1 MPYSKSIQ
9 NLIGAFR
16 KLPTVGQRT
25 AERFVFY
32 LLKSGKKEVG
42 EITLALKELIDNV
55 KSCEMCWDFSD
66 NNPCAICSN
75 KTRDQALLCVVSE
88 PQDIPVIER
97 TGMYNGLYHVLRG
110 VIESGGEE
118 IDKIKIKELFSKLQ
132 KPAIK
137 EIILALNPDLSGET
151 TMLYFEK
158 KLKELNLPTASRD
171 PRFSGIGTNLKITRL
186 ARGLPMGSDIQYA
199 DEITLGSA
207 IKNRTTK

>member
-1 MPYSKSIQ
+1 MYSKSIQ
-9 NLIGAFR
+9 NLIESFR
-16 KLPTVGQRT
+16 RLPTVGQRT

-55 KSCEMCWDFSD
+55 KSCESCWDFSD
-66 NNPCAICSN
+66 NNPCNICNN
-75 KTRDQALLCVVSE
+75 KTRDNSLLCVVSE

-110 VIESGGEE
+110 LVEPGAEE
-118 IDKIKIKELFSKLQ
+118 ELEKIKIKELFSKLE
-132 KPAIK
+132 KTDKIK

-151 TMLYFEK
+151 TMLFLEK
-158 KLKELNLPTASRD
+158 KIKEKNPT
-171 PRFSGIGTNLKITRL
+171 TKTTRL
-186 ARGLPMGSDIQYA
+186 ARGLPMGSDLQYA

-207 IKNRTTK
+207 IKNRTSR

>member
-1 MPYSKSIQ
+1 M
-9 NLIGAFR
+9 
-16 KLPTVGQRT
+16 
-25 AERFVFY
+25 
-32 LLKSGKKEVG
+32 G

-110 VIESGGEE
+110 TVEPGADE

-137 EIILALNPDLSGET
+137 EIILAQSTCPAKPLC
-151 TMLYFEK
+151 F
-158 KLKELNLPTASRD
+158 
-171 PRFSGIGTNLKITRL
+171 I
-186 ARGLPMGSDIQYA
+186 
-199 DEITLGSA
+199 
-207 IKNRTTK
+207 

>member
-110 VIESGGEE
+110 TVEPGADE

-137 EIILALNPDLSGET
+137 EIILRSIDLSGET

-158 KLKELNLPTASRD
+158 EIRQINP
-171 PRFSGIGTNLKITRL
+171 NLKITRL
-186 ARGLPMGSDIQYA
+186 ARLQWDATFNTRMRLHW
-199 DEITLGSA
+199 EVRL
-207 IKNRTTK
+207 RTE

>member
-1 MPYSKSIQ
+1 VYSKSIQ
-9 NLIGAFR
+9 NLIGSFR

-55 KSCEMCWDFSD
+55 KSCESCWDFSD
-66 NNPCAICSN
+66 HNPCAICNN
-75 KTRDQALLCVVSE
+75 KTRDTSLLCVVCE

-110 VIESGGEE
+110 LVEPGDEE
-118 IDKIKIKELFSKLQ
+118 ELEKIKIKELFLKLE
-132 KPAIK
+132 KTDKIK

-151 TMLYFEK
+151 TMLFLEK
-158 KLKELNLPTASRD
+158 KLKEKNPA
-171 PRFSGIGTNLKITRL
+171 IKITRL
-186 ARGLPMGSDIQYA
+186 ARGLPMGSDLQYA

-207 IKNRTTK
+207 IKNRTAR

>member
-1 MPYSKSIQ
+1 MYSKSIQ
-9 NLIGAFR
+9 NLIDAFR

-55 KSCEMCWDFSD
+55 KSCEVCWDFSD
-66 NNPCAICSN
+66 NNPCAICNN
-75 KTRDQALLCVVSE
+75 KTRDASLLCVISE
-88 PQDIPVIER
+88 SQDMPALER

-110 VIESGGEE
+110 VIEPRANEE
-118 IDKIKIKELFSKLQ
+118 LERIKIKELFKRIE
-132 KPAIK
+132 KTK
-137 EIILALNPDLSGET
+137 EIILALNPDLAGET

-158 KLKELNLPTASRD
+158 EIKRLSP
-171 PRFSGIGTNLKITRL
+171 NLKITRL
-186 ARGLPMGSDIQYA
+186 ARGLPVGSDIQYA

-207 IKNRTTK
+207 IKNRLPR

>member
-1 MPYSKSIQ
+1 MYSKSIQ

-42 EITLALKELIDNV
+42 AITLALKELIDNV
-55 KSCEMCWDFSD
+55 KSCEVCWDFSD
-66 NNPCAICSN
+66 NNPCVICSN
-75 KTRDQALLCVVSE
+75 KTRDQALLCVISE
-88 PQDIPVIER
+88 PQDIPVLER

-110 VIESGGEE
+110 VIEPGDEE
-118 IDKIKIKELFSKLQ
+118 SLEKIKLKELFSKLE
-132 KPAIK
+132 KDNKIK

-151 TMLYFEK
+151 TMLYLEKEIK
-158 KLKELNLPTASRD
+158 KLNPD
-171 PRFSGIGTNLKITRL
+171 LKVTRL
-186 ARGLPMGSDIQYA
+186 ARGLPMGSDLQYA

-207 IKNRTTK
+207 LKNRTER

>member
-1 MPYSKSIQ
+1 MYSKSIQ
-9 NLIGAFR
+9 NLIDSFR

-55 KSCEMCWDFSD
+55 KSCESCWDFSD
-66 NNPCAICSN
+66 HNPCNICNN
-75 KTRDQALLCVVSE
+75 KTRDNSLLCVVSE

-110 VIESGGEE
+110 LVEPGDEE
-118 IDKIKIKELFSKLQ
+118 ELEKMKIKELFLKLQ
-132 KPAIK
+132 KTDKIK

-151 TMLYFEK
+151 TMLFLEK
-158 KLKELNLPTASRD
+158 KIKEKNPA
-171 PRFSGIGTNLKITRL
+171 IKATRL
-186 ARGLPMGSDIQYA
+186 ARGLPMGSDLQYA

-207 IKNRTTK
+207 IKNRTAR

>member
-1 MPYSKSIQ
+1 MYSKSIQ

-75 KTRDQALLCVVSE
+75 KTRDTSLLCVISE
-88 PQDIPVIER
+88 PQDIPVLER

-110 VIESGGEE
+110 LVEPGAEE
-118 IDKIKIKELFSKLQ
+118 ELERIKIKELFAKLE
-132 KPAIK
+132 KPNTIK
-137 EIILALNPDLSGET
+137 EIVMALNPDLSGET
-151 TMLYFEK
+151 TMLFLEK
-158 KLKELNLPTASRD
+158 KIKEKNP
-171 PRFSGIGTNLKITRL
+171 NLKVTRL
-186 ARGLPMGSDIQYA
+186 ARGLPMGSDLQYA

-207 IKNRTTK
+207 LKNRTER